1 MKTTIRSNIK
11 NLPYSLHDMCVT
23 EMRILDD
30 GLHMSFQNGFES
42 TTEPYEQIEGSVQFH
57 HVDWDFC
64 YVYIL
69 DFCDNIGSFTGRK
82 QFLIDFIPMFVN
94 QNFTII
100 DETYG
105 YNQSKFSGF
114 LSVGTEIKEC
124 MIEVYHLGDMEYI
137 TEK

>member
-1 MKTTIRSNIK
+1 
-11 NLPYSLHDMCVT
+11 
-23 EMRILDD
+23 
-30 GLHMSFQNGFES
+30 
-42 TTEPYEQIEGSVQFH
+42 
-57 HVDWDFC
+57 
-64 YVYIL
+64 
-69 DFCDNIGSFTGRK
+69 
-82 QFLIDFIPMFVN
+82 MFVN

>member
-1 MKTTIRSNIK
+1 MYIYWIF
-11 NLPYSLHDMCVT
+11 VI
-23 EMRILDD
+23 IL
-30 GLHMSFQNGFES
+30 
-42 TTEPYEQIEGSVQFH
+42 V
-57 HVDWDFC
+57 
-64 YVYIL
+64 
-69 DFCDNIGSFTGRK
+69 
-82 QFLIDFIPMFVN
+82 LIDFIPMFVN